1 MGKIPTGTGLEPA
14 QLKEENAMNDTSIP
28 PLRQTWQ
35 RMLLAAG
42 QEAKVL
48 KKSIF
53 FTIVAAVAQGLAF
66 ACFYPL
72 FSALFATPIDGKKAL
87 FWLTTLI
94 FFTLVDTLGRW
105 FAREFDYSESF
116 AAITHELRMNLGE
129 QLRRIPL
136 EILYSKRSGELA
148 AVLAGSVDEVVMPM
162 GIMSSAFLS
171 IIITPVVAALATF
184 FVDWRLA
191 ICMLVIF
198 PLAIPFYRERRRVK
212 GKEMRELAEINANLQ
227 GELVEYVQGLSVLRS
242 VNRTGKRQ
250 QRLARVLDHL
260 RKVQRQDVLASVR
273 PQLLSSTFVQGGLL
287 IIVGLGLHFVLSGSL
302 ELASLAALLVIVVR
316 FTEPIAILFGLITVF
331 DLMEA
336 GFARVEE
343 TLAIEPLSVEQPAQ
357 VPDRF
362 DVCFDKVSFAYTGAE
377 GNVFKDVSFSV
388 PERSLTALV
397 GPSGTGKTTVTRLL
411 MRYADPQSGTIRIG
425 GRDIRSM
432 EPETLMSCVSV
443 VFQDVYLFDD
453 TIAANI
459 RMGRQNASDK
469 EVEAAAR
476 AAHCDEFIDRLP
488 ERYNTRVGD
497 IGGRLSGGERQR
509 ISIARAILKNAPIV
523 ILDEPTAALDT
534 ESEVAVQKAVDTL
547 VRERTVFV
555 IAHRLSTIAAADKIL
570 VFDQGRLAEEG
581 THKEL
586 LAAGGRYQAMWQA
599 QEQIKHWHV

>member
-1 MGKIPTGTGLEPA
+1 
-14 QLKEENAMNDTSIP
+14 
-28 PLRQTWQ
+28 
-35 RMLLAAG
+35 MLLAAG
-42 QEAKVL
+42 REAKILKASVL
-48 KKSIF
+48 
-53 FTIVAAVAQGLAF
+53 FTVVAAVAQGLAF

-72 FSALFATPIDGKKAL
+72 FSALFAAPAEKESAL
-87 FWLTTLI
+87 FWLLALTL
-94 FFTLVDTLGRW
+94 FTLVDTGGRW
-105 FAREFDYSESF
+105 LARDFDYSESF
-116 AAITHELRMNLGE
+116 AAVTHELRMNLGR

-148 AVLAGSVDEVVMPM
+148 SVLAGSVDEVVMPM
-162 GIMSSAFLS
+162 GMLTSSFLS
-171 IIITPVVAALATF
+171 IIITPTVTALATF
-184 FVDWRLA
+184 FIDWRLA
-191 ICMLVIF
+191 ICMLVVF
-198 PLAIPFYRERRRVK
+198 PLAIPFYRERRRAK
-212 GKEMRELAEINANLQ
+212 GREMRELARVNADLQ

-242 VNRTGKRQ
+242 VNRTGKRRE
-250 QRLARVLDHL
+250 RLTGVLEHL
-260 RKVQRQDVLASVR
+260 REVQRRDVLASVR
-273 PQLLSSTFVQGGLL
+273 PQLLISAFVQGGLL
-287 IIVGLGLHFVLSGSL
+287 AIVGLGLHCVISGSL
-302 ELASLAALLVIVVR
+302 QPAALAALLVIVVR
-316 FTEPIAILFGLITVF
+316 FTEPIAILFGLIAVF

-343 TLAIEPLSVEQPAQ
+343 TLSIAPLPITRPAGIPENFA
-357 VPDRF
+357 VSF
-362 DVCFDKVSFAYTGAE
+362 DTVSFAYAGAE

-397 GPSGTGKTTVTRLL
+397 GPSGAGKTTVTRLL

-425 GRDIRSM
+425 DRDIRSM

-459 RMGRQNASDK
+459 RMGRQDATDE

-476 AAHCDEFIDRLP
+476 AAHCDEFIARLP
-488 ERYNTRVGD
+488 EGYRTRVGD

-523 ILDEPTAALDT
+523 LLDEPTAALDT
-534 ESEVAVQKAVDTL
+534 ESEVAVQKAVDAL

-555 IAHRLSTIAAADKIL
+555 IAHRLSTIAAADRIL

-586 LAAGGRYQAMWQA
+586 VTAGGRYQAMWQA
-599 QEQIKHWHV
+599 QEQVKHWHV

>member
-1 MGKIPTGTGLEPA
+1 MPDYGININRPRAGACTTERGRDYERH
-14 QLKEENAMNDTSIP
+14 SHP

-42 QEAKVL
+42 QEAKIL
-48 KKSIF
+48 KKSLF
-53 FTIVAAVAQGLAF
+53 FSIVAAIAQGLAF

-72 FSALFATPIDGKKAL
+72 FSALFASPIDEKKVL
-87 FWLTTLI
+87 FWLTALL
-94 FFTLVDTLGRW
+94 FFALVDTLGRW
-105 FAREFDYSESF
+105 LAREFDYSESF

-148 AVLAGSVDEVVMPM
+148 SVLAGSVNEVVMPM
-162 GIMSSAFLS
+162 GIMSSAFLG
-171 IIITPVVAALATF
+171 IIITPVVTALATF

-191 ICMLVIF
+191 ICMLLVF
-198 PLAIPFYRERRRVK
+198 PLVIPFYRERRRAK
-212 GKEMRELAEINANLQ
+212 GKELRELAAINANLQ
-227 GELVEYVQGLSVLRS
+227 GELVEYVQGLAVLRS

-250 QRLARVLDHL
+250 QRLAKVLDHL

-287 IIVGLGLHFVLSGSL
+287 VIVGLGLHFVLSGSL
-302 ELASLAALLVIVVR
+302 QLAALAALLVVVVR
-316 FTEPIAILFGLITVF
+316 FTEPIAILFGLIAVF

-336 GFARVEE
+336 GFGRIEE
-343 TLAIEPLSVEQPAQ
+343 TLAIEPLPVKQPVQ

-362 DVCFDKVSFAYTGAE
+362 DVSFDNVSFAYAE
-377 GNVFKDVSFSV
+377 GDCNVFEEVSFAV
-388 PERSLTALV
+388 PERSMTALV
-397 GPSGTGKTTVTRLL
+397 GPSGAGKTTVTRLL
-411 MRYADPQSGTIRIG
+411 MRYADPQHGTIHIG
-425 GRDIRSM
+425 GKDIRSM
-432 EPETLMSCVSV
+432 KPEDLMGCVSV

-459 RMGRQNASDK
+459 RMGRQDASDE
-469 EVEAAAR
+469 EVETAAR
-476 AAHCDEFIDRLP
+476 AAHCHEFINRLP
-488 ERYNTRVGD
+488 EGYNTQVGD

-534 ESEVAVQKAVDTL
+534 ESEVAVQKAVDAL

-599 QEQIKHWHV
+599 